1 MIQKLMLDIGGV
13 AGNAAINFV
22 VKNDGLELLL

>member
-1 MIQKLMLDIGGV
+1 MLDIGRV
-13 AGNAAINFV
+13 AGNAAISFV